1 MVLAGCKKLLDAKP
15 PPAIII
21 GDEVFTIDS
30 TAIAVMNSVYSF
42 LSQNN
47 SFAQGSRSIG
57 QLTGFAG
64 DELTPNNSESYQRF
78 YQNAL
83 TATNFSADYFWN
95 EMYGRIYTCN
105 KCVEAIPVS
114 KTLSD
119 GVKKQLTAEAKF
131 MRAFIYFQLVNL
143 FGDVPLTTTTDYRIN
158 NVLFRSPVAS
168 VYAQILKDLNDAQVA
183 LPPNFV
189 DGFGRT
195 VPERVRPNAWSAA
208 GMLAK
213 VYLYLQD
220 WAAAEAQATKVI
232 SNSDFGLEQNPSDV
246 FLSRSLEAVLQL
258 QPKPNQNTMDATI
271 YILSGS
277 PNLYAQFKPI
287 ALRPGFTHLFEQGDN
302 RFAKWIGQVTVPAN
316 GATPGI
322 TYYYPFKYKK
332 TTGATTEYLMVLR
345 LAEQYLIR
353 AEARA
358 EQNKLFGAKDDVDK
372 IRSRAGLGGV
382 AITTKE
388 DMMNTIAHERQVE
401 LFTEWGNRWFD
412 LKRKGTIDAVMANA
426 AIQKGSVWNSYA
438 KLFPIP
444 QSEIQANGHLTQ
456 NPGY

>member
-1 MVLAGCKKLLDAKP
+1 
-15 PPAIII
+15 
-21 GDEVFTIDS
+21 
-30 TAIAVMNSVYSF
+30 
-42 LSQNN
+42 
-47 SFAQGSRSIG
+47 
-57 QLTGFAG
+57 
-64 DELTPNNSESYQRF
+64 
-78 YQNAL
+78 
-83 TATNFSADYFWN
+83 
-95 EMYGRIYTCN
+95 
-105 KCVEAIPVS
+105 
-114 KTLSD
+114 
-119 GVKKQLTAEAKF
+119 
-131 MRAFIYFQLVNL
+131 
-143 FGDVPLTTTTDYRIN
+143 
-158 NVLFRSPVAS
+158 
-168 VYAQILKDLNDAQVA
+168 
-183 LPPNFV
+183 
-189 DGFGRT
+189 
-195 VPERVRPNAWSAA
+195 
-208 GMLAK
+208 MLAK
-213 VYLYLQD
+213 VYLYLND

-232 SNSDFGLEQNPSDV
+232 SNSNFSLEPNLADV
-246 FLSRSLEAVLQL
+246 FLSRSQEAVLQL
-258 QPKPNQNTMDATI
+258 QPKPNQNTMDANM

-277 PNLYAQFKPI
+277 SNLYAQFKPI

-358 EQNKLFGAKDDVDK
+358 EQNKLLGAKDDIDR

-382 AITTKE
+382 TITTKE
-388 DMMNTIAHERQVE
+388 DMLNTIAHERQVE

-426 AIQKGSVWNSYA
+426 AIQKGSVWTSYA